1 MMISCEENPPY
12 GPSKDT
18 AVMFLELFCQA
29 YEKKWKR
36 SVLSKEVLIRD
47 REQQYSLLAEC
58 NYYLTIRITI
68 YHAQSNDY
76 PLTSSEWSSYDGIL
90 IPGSLSASAAY
101 DNTSVE
107 WILDTSPAGSGS
119 TSTRSKTTDRDGY
132 MLILSCKSC

>member
-1 MMISCEENPPY
+1 M
-12 GPSKDT
+12 
-18 AVMFLELFCQA
+18 
-29 YEKKWKR
+29 KR